1 MICTGL
7 TKKEFFRFLIV
18 FCVFTL
24 EALIHYA
31 IGKTG
36 WFIPVLPNLK
46 DFLKIV
52 SVVAF
57 MSLVSTLIQWFII
70 DDKEEQEEQEE
81 QKEKE

>member
-1 MICTGL
+1 MICTEFA
-7 TKKEFFRFLIV
+7 KEEVFRFLIV

-36 WFIPVLPNLK
+36 WFIPVLPPLK

-57 MSLVSTLIQWFII
+57 MSLVSTLIQWFIL
-70 DDKEEQEEQEE
+70 DDKEEV
-81 QKEKE
+81 